1 MRGSVHLISTLEL
14 IIIYNYSLM
23 DVLFVKISLDFF
35 FPFYSE
41 HMSINSYS
49 ITHFGHSFR
58 I

>member
-1 MRGSVHLISTLEL
+1 MRGSIHLISTLEL
-14 IIIYNYSLM
+14 IIIYNYSVM

-35 FPFYSE
+35 FSFYSE

-49 ITHFGHSFR
+49 ITHFGRSFR